1 MEIYKSIIIP
11 YNNKLKIDNKL
22 IYKLDIIKNNLNQ
35 IINKIKNNI
44 KVQNFNEI
52 REITFKV

>member
-35 IINKIKNNI
+35 IINTPKSTI
-44 KVQNFNEI
+44 VD
-52 REITFKV
+52 